1 MRLEWK
7 GDFGRVYQK
16 NPPGTLQNNPKI
28 NQNSVLCTYLLEVPA
43 IGLISAKNLTSL

>member
-16 NPPGTLQNNPKI
+16 NPPGTLQNNPK
-28 NQNSVLCTYLLEVPA
+28 NQSKFSSVYLLEVPA